1 MNQRPLADAFFEAR
15 DLGPQP
21 LANLGGLLRAE
32 PRDLRKPAGAA
43 PIDQRGQIGEGGHT
57 GRSQVVCD
65 VGRQP
70 GGDRIG
76 RLRGQGAQHP
86 VEGVQGGAQRRHRA
100 RAAPCGPARGLAV
113 FGGRGVQFIQQ
124 GLQLALREVGIALF
138 EFGQGRAGTG
148 RRRGQGRR
156 RRQRPL
162 EDAGE
167 AGALLGVVVALARP
181 APVPGGS
188 TATRR
193 RPGAESVASAGSAW
207 PYRRP
212 PGRRRSRR
220 GRRRGDAGPVERG
233 AVPTTVSAG
242 GVSRL
247 TQKWARA

>member
-1 MNQRPLADAFFEAR
+1 M
-15 DLGPQP
+15 
-21 LANLGGLLRAE
+21 
-32 PRDLRKPAGAA
+32 
-43 PIDQRGQIGEGGHT
+43 
-57 GRSQVVCD
+57 VCD

-70 GGDRIG
+70 GRDRIG

-148 RRRGQGRR
+148 RRRGQGRG

-167 AGALLGVVVALARP
+167 AGALLGVVVALRTQHQFLVDPLQLGGDQARNRSRRQV
-181 APVPGGS
+181 APGHIDGRQAVDGH
-188 TATRR
+188 
-193 RPGAESVASAGSAW
+193 GAVEGEVMRAQSNVA
-207 PYRRP
+207 PYRRRCP
-212 PGRRRSRR
+212 P
-220 GRRRGDAGPVERG
+220 A
-233 AVPTTVSAG
+233 ACLA
-242 GVSRL
+242 
-247 TQKWARA
+247 

>member
-70 GGDRIG
+70 GRDRIG

-148 RRRGQGRR
+148 RRRGQGRG

-167 AGALLGVVVALARP
+167 AGALLGVVVALGAQHQFLVDPLQLGGDQARNR
-181 APVPGGS
+181 S
-188 TATRR
+188 RR
-193 RPGAESVASAGSAW
+193 QVALGHIDGRQAVDGHGAVEGEVMRAQSNVA
-207 PYRRP
+207 PYRRRCP
-212 PGRRRSRR
+212 P
-220 GRRRGDAGPVERG
+220 A
-233 AVPTTVSAG
+233 ACLA
-242 GVSRL
+242 
-247 TQKWARA
+247 